1 MSARRTGAWA
11 TLLALG
17 LAYEVSQLRAGDD
30 GVPLSKV
37 IRRTYRTDT
46 DLGRTLFVLSV
57 EQGSAWLTRH
67 ILAVGAQPP
76 PTKGTTA

>member
-1 MSARRTGAWA
+1 MSARRTGVWA
-11 TLLALG
+11 TLLTLG
-17 LAYEVSQLRAGDD
+17 LAYEITQLRAGDD

-67 ILAVGAQPP
+67 ILAVGSTTTT
-76 PTKGTTA
+76 TKGTTT